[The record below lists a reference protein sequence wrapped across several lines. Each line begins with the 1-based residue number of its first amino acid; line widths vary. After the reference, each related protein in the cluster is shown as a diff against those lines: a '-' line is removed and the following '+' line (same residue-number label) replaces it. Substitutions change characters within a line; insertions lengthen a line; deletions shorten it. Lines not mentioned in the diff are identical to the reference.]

1 VADDG
6 GDGLEVGD
14 DDGGRDGGGD
24 GDGDRVLALD
34 PHRRGGWR
42 MPRRRWIMRVVEGAR
57 VVVVV
62 RVSRDWWMMVFGVV
76 FVARYMFE

>member
-1 VADDG
+1 
-6 GDGLEVGD
+6 
-14 DDGGRDGGGD
+14 
-24 GDGDRVLALD
+24 
-34 PHRRGGWR
+34 
-42 MPRRRWIMRVVEGAR
+42 MRVVEGAR